1 MEIKEYNN
9 GSVERSYV
17 ATQAMEVSSSAQRDQ
32 FAVLFKLYYTIKSE
46 SENLVT
52 SKFTFRVDKVTTS
65 ITKVGLSS
73 TNITKIIQN
82 YHIPT
87 NIDKSQT
94 YYYSNSS
101 SIGSTQTFTL
111 YSSHS
116 GFYTADEEG
125 FLSKNAVYG
134 QTVVSFTSGTDVVLH
149 RAAYVPSGS

>member
-65 ITKVGLSS
+65 ITKVGLS
-73 TNITKIIQN
+73 
-82 YHIPT
+82 
-87 NIDKSQT
+87 
-94 YYYSNSS
+94 
-101 SIGSTQTFTL
+101 
-111 YSSHS
+111 
-116 GFYTADEEG
+116 
-125 FLSKNAVYG
+125 
-134 QTVVSFTSGTDVVLH
+134 
-149 RAAYVPSGS
+149 